1 MFFCTVSKALDE
13 LIFMFK
19 KAVRKSY
26 ILFSLLIATLISCG
40 VKGQGDASF
49 VFKQIS
55 HPFMPGIS
63 SPYFFFSSDGLIWFS
78 TAKGLTSYDGSQIV
92 YHSSQ
97 NQTEDFDLTSINAMA
112 EDKKKNIYIG
122 TDKSLIFYNRALKI
136 FSEII
141 VRDSVTGEK
150 EKLHVKA
157 IYIDSS
163 NQVFAGRIFRGILR
177 HNPELNTSTLLNLDK
192 SKPAS
197 WSDFNYN
204 TIRCISPHA
213 TNSNLLW
220 IGTNYGIYQFD
231 KKNQRFSRNF
241 EYVNPPDYKYKGSV
255 SSQFG
260 IHKMDIMGD
269 SMIYFNTYSSGFG
282 KYNVINGKAT
292 LYLQYSEETKNPKEK
307 YSSYAIRGFI
317 RLDSS
322 NYFVG
327 IHNPSPVNFNTA
339 SVQTKQIRIQP
350 GIFLNDEVE
359 YVEKDKDGSIWVL
372 NRGQLFASMP
382 ANSFFQKV
390 DIRQQIT
397 PDFTLNEMHSII
409 YDTTNHYYY
418 AGVRFSSGAHVFD
431 SNFNFIRIIPSP
443 LFSNNFINN
452 ESCTDWIAKDGSGRY
467 WTSGLE
473 TYVILKGKNRFEH
486 LDYVFPSLA
495 WMKKH
500 GEFSDLAT
508 TSNGDLVFRKY
519 GTGTLFIIDHKTF
532 RTDTVRIPKNNSV
545 SNLTVHAKDIEVDNM
560 NGYLYANNQHSIV
573 QYKLLTKGIK
583 ILENKSI
590 FGNASSQ
597 NKYVHFSLDCEGR
610 IWILIEQ
617 IGIRIIDPV
626 SLECIDSFSFG
637 KKGLIATDYTLIANG
652 GPGCMI
658 LKSNNGLVVYNYK
671 LQSSCLLDYNNG
683 LPSNRIIGFTYS
695 NGMLIVGV
703 KGDMLHINL
712 SKIPWNR
719 NVLKPKLNYISA
731 SNETI
736 FIDGGNNPNPIINI
750 KHHQNIFTMNFS
762 APEFFYPERI
772 EYAYMFE
779 EIDDKWNY
787 TQSFNRELTYAK
799 LKPGKYIFK
808 LKAQLLGGTWNVEP
822 KEYIINIL
830 PAWWQTNLFKIAV
843 VWLAAGMGF
852 LFLRWRINSVR
863 RQEKVIATHEKQL
876 LELESKALRAQMNP
890 HFIFNSLNSIKA
902 LINKNEN
909 DIAANYL
916 TTFSK
921 LIRTLFQNSNK
932 REVSLFDE
940 LETCKHYTQLEK
952 MRFGN
957 KVEFVFDIDES
968 LDLKDIRVPA
978 LILQPFIENAIWH
991 GLVPKETNG
1000 KVTVAVKNKDGAVE
1014 CIIDDDGIGRELSK
1028 QFKAQYEST
1037 HESKGIGWQHLFNIT
1052 QRF

>member
-1 MFFCTVSKALDE
+1 
-13 LIFMFK
+13 
-19 KAVRKSY
+19 
-26 ILFSLLIATLISCG
+26 
-40 VKGQGDASF
+40 
-49 VFKQIS
+49 
-55 HPFMPGIS
+55 MPAIS

-97 NQTEDFDLTSINAMA
+97 DQVEEFDLTSINTMA
-112 EDKKKNIYIG
+112 EDRNNNIYIG

-136 FSEII
+136 FSEI
-141 VRDSVTGEK
+141 SVKDPITGEK
-150 EKLHVKA
+150 ERLHVKA
-157 IYIDSS
+157 IYIDGL
-163 NQVFAGRIFRGILR
+163 NQVFAGRISRGILR
-177 HNPELNTSTLLNLDK
+177 YNPESKTSTSLNLNK
-192 SKPAS
+192 SKPTN

-213 TNSNLLW
+213 TNNSLLW
-220 IGTNYGIYQFD
+220 IGTNYGIFQFD
-231 KKNQRFSRNF
+231 KKTQQFSRNF
-241 EYVNPPDYKYKGSV
+241 DYLNPPDYKYKASV

-260 IHKMDIMGD
+260 IHKMEIMGD
-269 SMIYFNTYSSGFG
+269 SIIYFNTYSSGFG

-292 LYLQYSEETKNPKEK
+292 LYLQYSEETKNRKEK

-327 IHNPSPVNFNTA
+327 IHNPNPVSFNTA
-339 SVQTKQIRIQP
+339 SGQIKQLRIQP
-350 GIFLNDEVE
+350 GIFHNDEVD
-359 YVEKDKDGSIWVL
+359 YVGKDKDGNIWVL
-372 NRGQLFASMP
+372 NRGQLFASIP

-390 DIRQQIT
+390 DIRKQIT
-397 PDFTLNEMHSII
+397 PDFTLNEIHSIV
-409 YDTTNHYYY
+409 YDNTTHYYY
-418 AGVRFSSGAHVFD
+418 AGIRFSSGVHVFD
-431 SNFNFIRIIPSP
+431 SNFNFIKIIPSP

-452 ESCTDWIAKDGSGRY
+452 ESCTDWITRDGSGRY

-473 TYVILKGKNRFEH
+473 TYVMTKNNNKFEH
-486 LDYVFPSLA
+486 IDKIFPSLA

-508 TSNGDLVFRKY
+508 TNNGDLVFRKY

-532 RTDTVRIPKNNSV
+532 RTDTVRIPTDNSV
-545 SNLTVHAKDIEVDNM
+545 SNLTVYAKDIEVDNT
-560 NGYLYANNQHSIV
+560 NGYLYTNNQHTIV
-573 QYKLLTKGIK
+573 QYKPLNKGIK
-583 ILENKSI
+583 VVKNKSI
-590 FGNASSQ
+590 FGNINPQ
-597 NKYVHFSLDCEGR
+597 NKYVFFSLDNEGR
-610 IWILIEQ
+610 IWILIEH
-617 IGIRIIDPV
+617 IGIRIIDPL
-626 SLECIDSFSFG
+626 SLDCIDSFSFG

-658 LKSNNGLVVYNYK
+658 LKSNNGLVLYNYK
-671 LQSSCLLDYNNG
+671 LQSSYLLDNNNG
-683 LPSNRIIGFTYS
+683 LPSNRITGFTYS
-695 NGMLIVGV
+695 NNMLIVGT
-703 KGDMLHINL
+703 KGQLSYINL
-712 SKIPWNR
+712 KNFPWNK
-719 NVLKPKLNYISA
+719 NVLKPRLNYISA

-736 FIDGGNNPNPIINI
+736 FIDGGSDPKPIINI
-750 KHHQNIFTMNFS
+750 RHRQNVFTLNFS

-772 EYAYMFE
+772 EYAYMF
-779 EIDDKWNY
+779 DGLDQKWNF
-787 TQSFNRELTYAK
+787 THSFNRELTYAK
-799 LKPGKYIFK
+799 LKPGNYVFK

-822 KEYIINIL
+822 KEYTINII

-843 VWLAAGMGF
+843 VWLAAGIGF
-852 LFLRWRINSVR
+852 LFLRWRINAVR
-863 RQEKVIATHEKQL
+863 RQEKFVASHEKQL

-909 DIAANYL
+909 DIAASYL

-957 KVEFVFDIDES
+957 KVEFVFSVEES

-1000 KVTVAVKNKDGAVE
+1000 TVTIAARNINGAVE

-1037 HESKGIGWQHLFNIT
+1037 HESKGIGLTQSRLELDKMLNEREDSFEIIDKKNPDGSPAGTTVIIT
-1052 QRF
+1052 FKENEYDQGIDN